1 MVDDFTS
8 FSLPLIRN
16 TGTRRPWWR
25 RVLDW
30 ILRRKF
36 AKPLSIDDLVLLIRP
51 LSDPIVRIESYYS
64 DDICGGVRSDPIV
77 RIEDEKDDIVDYSES
92 S

>member
-1 MVDDFTS
+1 MDVNFTK

-30 ILRRKF
+30 ILRRKSYRVVKMF
-36 AKPLSIDDLVLLIRP
+36 DVFEDFTIPP
-51 LSDPIVRIESYYS
+51 DPIVRVESYE
-64 DDICGGVRSDPIV
+64 DNCDVFD
-77 RIEDEKDDIVDYSES
+77 EDEKDDIIDYSES

>member
-30 ILRRKF
+30 ILRRKP
-36 AKPLSIDDLVLLIRP
+36 AKRLTADDLFEDAECSWI
-51 LSDPIVRIESYYS
+51 SDQ
-64 DDICGGVRSDPIV
+64 IV